1 MTNALV
7 GDATKARIF
16 AASVDNLLAMFV
28 ALFTASRL
36 PALPD
41 PDRLSV
47 AVATYLMYFWIQEA
61 VWSNTVGKRLFGLCI
76 RRLNGARCGWGAAF
90 VRTVTRVV
98 EANPVIL
105 GGLPAALLGAF
116 SRRHQRLGDLLSGCV
131 VIRVSDVSSEQG
143 AVQQGV
149 EADEAR

>member
-1 MTNALV
+1 MTSSLI
-7 GDATKARIF
+7 GDATKFRIF
-16 AASVDNLLAMFV
+16 AASVDNLLAMLA

-36 PALPD
+36 PGLPD
-41 PDRLSV
+41 PDRVSV
-47 AVATYLMYFWIQEA
+47 AVVTYLTYFWLQEA
-61 VWSNTVGKRLFGLCI
+61 IWSNTVGKRLFGLCI

-98 EANPVIL
+98 EVNPVVL

-131 VIRVSDVSSEQG
+131 VIRASDLSSKHR
-143 AVQQGV
+143 AVQQGD
-149 EADEAR
+149 EADEP